1 MESGSASTEH
11 TTDELWSMLNDL
23 RMAIKTLETALTL
36 QPRPGAKAQKL
47 LREAKIQEA
56 VILAKLVQAGV
67 VVKEQDD
74 A

>member
-1 MESGSASTEH
+1 MDLGSASTEH
-11 TTDELWSMLNDL
+11 TTDELRSMLNDL
-23 RMAIKTLETALTL
+23 RMAIKALETALTL
-36 QPRPGAKAQKL
+36 QPRPGAKARKL

-67 VVKEQDD
+67 VAKEQGD

>member
-1 MESGSASTEH
+1 
-11 TTDELWSMLNDL
+11 MLNDV
-23 RMAIKTLETALTL
+23 RMAIKALETALTL

-56 VILAKLVQAGV
+56 VILARLVQTAV
-67 VVKEQDD
+67 VVKGQGD